1 MALGREGFHSYTA
14 QIMDVTQIIA
24 KGICTIPHLKLLGNT
39 AYHVYVMIMFI
50 NYDAFQQHECP
61 LQPYIE
67 R

>member
-39 AYHVYVMIMFI
+39 AYHVYVIM
-50 NYDAFQQHECP
+50 YDMNIMV
-61 LQPYIE
+61 YSTT
-67 R
+67 